1 MNEVR
6 AVPKNPYKRRKPTR
20 KKRNNFSREV
30 RKQIYERDNGLCQEC
45 GSRGTEIHH
54 VKFRSQG
61 GRGVVTNGLLLC
73 ADCHRKIHKI
83 RKFAK
88 KWQEIFEDRYGSDYY
103 KDEWDLEGD

>member
-1 MNEVR
+1 MLR
-6 AVPKNPYKRRKPTR
+6 PVPKPVKRRSKPTR
-20 KKRNNFSREV
+20 RQRNNFSQKV
-30 RKQIYERDNGLCQEC
+30 RQEIYKRDNGLCQEC
-45 GSRGTEIHH
+45 GGRGTEIHH

-73 ADCHRKIHKI
+73 ADCHREIHQV

-103 KDEWDLEGD
+103 KDEWDD